1 MPELNISYH
10 SHKYK
15 MPIKEYPEEG
25 EVVLVTVR
33 SIFKQGAFV
42 SLDEYG
48 DKKGLLHLSEI
59 SLKWVRNI
67 HDYVKEGQKSVL
79 QVLKVNPERGH
90 IDLSLRR
97 VKEQQRK
104 EKLKE
109 VKQTQRANK
118 FLEQLAKELKEP
130 EKKVKDSISEKLLE
144 KYESVYKALETI
156 AGDEKILDSLAI
168 EKSWKPTFLNLVKR
182 NIKAPFV
189 EIVGYVELKSYEP
202 TGVSL
207 VKEALKKIETYK
219 SEGEIEVTYVSAPM
233 YRIKVKATDYKN
245 AERILK
251 NATDESIAYIKQQHG
266 EADFHRE
273 LKET

>member
-1 MPELNISYH
+1 MPA
-10 SHKYK
+10 
-15 MPIKEYPEEG
+15 KEYPEEG
-25 EVVLVTVR
+25 ELVLATVR

-67 HDYVKEGQKSVL
+67 HDYVKEGQKTVL

-109 VKQTQRANK
+109 VKQTQRAKK
-118 FLEQLAKELKEP
+118 FLEQLARELKVP
-130 EKKVKDSISEKLLE
+130 EDKVKEELSEKLLE
-144 KYESVYKALETI
+144 KYESVYTALEAI
-156 AGDEKILDSLAI
+156 AGDEKILDTIAI
-168 EKSWKPTFLNLVKR
+168 EKSWKQPFLSLVKR

-189 EIVGYVELKSYEP
+189 EIVGYVELKSYEDDGIS
-202 TGVSL
+202 TI
-207 VKEALKKIETYK
+207 KEALRKIEQYK

-233 YRIKVKATDYKN
+233 YRIKVKASDYKN

-251 NATDESIAYIKQQHG
+251 SATDEAIAYIKQHHG
-266 EADFHRE
+266 EGDFHRE